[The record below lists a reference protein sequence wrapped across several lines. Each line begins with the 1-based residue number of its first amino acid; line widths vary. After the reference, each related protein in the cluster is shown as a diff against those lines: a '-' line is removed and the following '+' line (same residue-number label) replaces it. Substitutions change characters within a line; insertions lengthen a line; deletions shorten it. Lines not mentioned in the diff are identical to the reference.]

1 MGSGIWGP
9 VCRVRCPRS
18 AVRVVP
24 RSLESWSPRVL
35 RLGAVVGGFGVW
47 GQVLGHGSGSGVGV
61 HASQSTMRT
70 GSRVVGALC
79 LQLCAMRALCWSSN
93 WLSWSGR
100 PSGCPWVSRHVRA
113 QPSPDRS
120 GLGAIRTVAA
130 DAGSRGRRLAWQ
142 QRCRGRVG
150 PLRASAGAQVKVAA
164 APPSAVGGAS
174 GIAAAAWQRQ
184 SRR

>member
-1 MGSGIWGP
+1 MQGP
-9 VCRVRCPRS
+9 LSRVRGRGGPS
-18 AVRVVP
+18 QSGV
-24 RSLESWSPRVL
+24 LESKGLASGRRRRWSV
-35 RLGAVVGGFGVW
+35 VW

-70 GSRVVGALC
+70 SSRVVGALC
-79 LQLCAMRALCWSSN
+79 PQLCAMRALCWNSR
-93 WLSWSGR
+93 WLSWSGH

-150 PLRASAGAQVKVAA
+150 PLRASAAAQVKVAA
-164 APPSAVGGAS
+164 APPSAVG
-174 GIAAAAWQRQ
+174 
-184 SRR
+184 